1 MSTPIK
7 IYKIK
12 TMEEVLKDSGWD
24 WCSILA
30 AIEKV
35 IELEEEKDKKEQDE
49 SMLDSLWKVDYDIT
63 KGMINNVE
71 LSE

>member
-1 MSTPIK
+1 MSTPIQ

-35 IELEEEKDKKEQDE
+35 IEIEEEKEKKEQDE
-49 SMLDSLWKVDYDIT
+49 AMLDSLWKVDYDIV
-63 KGMINNVE
+63 KGM
-71 LSE
+71 SGYS

>member
-35 IELEEEKDKKEQDE
+35 IEIEEEKEHKDQDE
-49 SMLDSLWKVDYDIT
+49 AMLDSLWKVDYDIT

>member
-12 TMEEVLKDSGWD
+12 TMEELLKDSGWD
-24 WCSILA
+24 WGAILA

-35 IELEEEKDKKEQDE
+35 IEIEEEKEKKDQDE
-49 SMLDSLWKVDYDIT
+49 AMLDSLWKVDYDIV
-63 KGMINNVE
+63 KGLFCNVE

>member
-1 MSTPIK
+1 MSTPIQ

-24 WCSILA
+24 WCAILA

-35 IELEEEKDKKEQDE
+35 IEIEEEKDKKDQDE
-49 SMLDSLWKVDYDIT
+49 AMLDSLWKVDYDIT